1 MESGPWL
8 EVITRFFDSVIFLL
22 LLPVKVPDFNLIVSP
37 AAAAVYAADMD
48 AKGLDWVPSFESLP
62 LVATHQTGPVYKGV
76 ASTVLVTELS
86 VPSSPRDLK

>member
-1 MESGPWL
+1 
-8 EVITRFFDSVIFLL
+8 
-22 LLPVKVPDFNLIVSP
+22 
-37 AAAAVYAADMD
+37 MD

-76 ASTVLVTELS
+76 ASTVLVTELR